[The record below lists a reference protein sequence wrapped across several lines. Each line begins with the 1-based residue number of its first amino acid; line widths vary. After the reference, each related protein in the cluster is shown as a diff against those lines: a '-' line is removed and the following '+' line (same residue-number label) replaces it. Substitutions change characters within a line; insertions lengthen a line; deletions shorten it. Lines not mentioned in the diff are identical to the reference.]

1 MSRRE
6 SPRPDDV
13 DQAGRRRHRWS
24 EFREAYP
31 RIVAG
36 MVIFIGVLLAADAF
50 FAWRWIQ
57 YRRETHEM
65 RASLNAAERGRLD
78 LLLEATGQ
86 RAQLMMEVARREA
99 RGADE
104 LNLAVSLDDGVMYLQ
119 RQGARL
125 REMKVRLGPEA
136 TVGTEPGAIR
146 IAAPRGKRTVVRILS
161 GAYEHELP
169 AWVWT
174 QRGLSPPSNRRLAG
188 ALGPVALVLSGGTL
202 IYSEPAPVPLEPGH
216 PLPGGV
222 LADRHDLT
230 AILENVKP
238 GMPVYFH

>member
-1 MSRRE
+1 VSRRE
-6 SPRPDDV
+6 RERPGDE

-24 EFREAYP
+24 EFRDAYP

-36 MVIFIGVLLAADAF
+36 MAIFIGVLLVADAVF
-50 FAWRWIQ
+50 TWRWLR
-57 YRRETHEM
+57 YRRETREM

-99 RGADE
+99 RGADQ

-125 REMKVRLGPEA
+125 REMKVRIGPEA
-136 TVGTEPGAIR
+136 TVGEAPGAIK
-146 IAAPRGKRTVVRILS
+146 IAAPRGKRTVVRMLS
-161 GAYEHELP
+161 GAYEYELP

-174 QRGLSPPSNRRLAG
+174 QRGMQPPSNRRAGG
-188 ALGPVALVLSGGTL
+188 ALGPVAIVLSGGVV
-202 IYSEPAPVPLEPGH
+202 IYSEPAPSPLEPGH
-216 PLPGGV
+216 PLPGAV
-222 LADRHDLT
+222 LADRNDLD